1 MRNRFGFAYNNLGI
15 CPLFIW
21 RTMASLT
28 LTELLRFLICSL
40 TNLISF
46 KKTVVIQACTKT
58 RNSDTK
64 RPKRNKRNYRNE
76 RSEKKQPKRPNETIE
91 TIETKRSKR
100 NDRNETTVIVSF
112 RSLRWFLFYRFV
124 LVVSVVLLVSFVS
137 FRSFRFTVSGFLAC
151 RFFIV
156 VKYNIR

>member
-21 RTMASLT
+21 RTMVSLT

-46 KKTVVIQACTKT
+46 EKTVVIQACTKT
-58 RNSDTK
+58 RNNDTK

-76 RSEKKQPKRPNETIE
+76 RSEKKQPKRSNE
-91 TIETKRSKR
+91 TIETKRP
-100 NDRNETTVIVSF
+100 
-112 RSLRWFLFYRFV
+112 
-124 LVVSVVLLVSFVS
+124 
-137 FRSFRFTVSGFLAC
+137 
-151 RFFIV
+151 
-156 VKYNIR
+156 

>member
-21 RTMASLT
+21 RTMVSLT

-46 KKTVVIQACTKT
+46 EKTVVIQACTKT

-64 RPKRNKRNYRNE
+64 RPKRNKRNYRND
-76 RSEKKQPKRPNETIE
+76 Q
-91 TIETKRSKR
+91 TKRSKR
-100 NDRNETTVIVSF
+100 NDRNSFFSVATVVSF
-112 RSLRWFLFYRFV
+112 LSFCFGRFGGFACFV
-124 LVVSVVLLVSFVS
+124 CFVSVFSFHC
-137 FRSFRFTVSGFLAC
+137 FGFFSMPIFH
-151 RFFIV
+151 RRQIQ
-156 VKYNIR
+156 Y

>member
-21 RTMASLT
+21 RTMVSLT

-46 KKTVVIQACTKT
+46 EKTVVIQACTKT

-76 RSEKKQPKRPNETIE
+76 RSEKKQPKRPNET
-91 TIETKRSKR
+91 TKR
-100 NDRNETTVIVSF
+100 NDRNGTTVIVSF

-124 LVVSVVLLVSFVS
+124 LIVSVVLLVSFVS

-151 RFFIV
+151 RFFII

>member
-46 KKTVVIQACTKT
+46 EKTVVIQACTKT

-76 RSEKKQPKRPNETIE
+76 RSEKKTTETTKRNDRNDRNETIE

-100 NDRNETTVIVSF
+100 NDRNETIETK
-112 RSLRWFLFYRFV
+112 RP
-124 LVVSVVLLVSFVS
+124 
-137 FRSFRFTVSGFLAC
+137 
-151 RFFIV
+151 
-156 VKYNIR
+156 

>member
-21 RTMASLT
+21 RTMVSLT

-46 KKTVVIQACTKT
+46 EKTVVIQACTKT

-76 RSEKKQPKRPNETIE
+76 RSEKKT
-91 TIETKRSKR
+91 TKTTKR

-124 LVVSVVLLVSFVS
+124 LVVSVILLVSFVS
-137 FRSFRFTVSGFLAC
+137 FRSFRFTVSDFLAC